1 MYTQL
6 PESDLTYFTWNRLL
20 VGVILNLVRYNNLL
34 PAPAPVVT
42 LERYTPTT
50 SLDGLSEFSIEN
62 FILPTL

>member
-1 MYTQL
+1 MDHQMTEAQL
-6 PESDLTYFTWNRLL
+6 NWLSDMIFQYVAKSVHAIWK
-20 VGVILNLVRYNNLL
+20 L